1 MTDILTDKD
10 TNFVYFSEWTKSF
23 QCFDSIVKILDRHQ
37 IKYGMIPSTKD
48 YWVRDFMPIQIL
60 DTKYIQYRYNPDY
73 LQNDKQHITDPTPC
87 CKQLDIETVET
98 DIVMDG
104 GNVIKCSNAVIMT
117 DKVFDE
123 NPSYSKIAMIN
134 ELKTLFDAEI
144 IIIPWDRY
152 EAYGHAD
159 GMVRFINENKIL
171 LNNYIDFDKKLRKK
185 LINVLSPRF
194 EIFELHYDVP
204 KKSNFSWVYINFLQV
219 NNLILLPAMG
229 IDEDMQALRLFKG
242 IFDTPVEQVN
252 VAKIVGKGGALN
264 CISWNIRS
272 GTKFDMLWRKLDI

>member
-1 MTDILTDKD
+1 MTNLLTDIDTD
-10 TNFVYFSEWTKSF
+10 FVYFSALTKRF
-23 QCFDSIVKILDRHQ
+23 QCFDSIIKILDRHQ
-37 IKYGMIPSTKD
+37 VKYGMVPLTKD
-48 YWVRDFMPIQIL
+48 YWVRDFMPIQIS
-60 DTKYIQYRYNPDY
+60 DSKYIQYRYNPDY
-73 LQNDKQHITDPTPC
+73 LQNDNDHITNPTSC
-87 CKQLDIETVET
+87 CKQLKIETVET
-98 DIVMDG
+98 NIVIDG
-104 GNVIKCSNAVIMT
+104 GNVIKCSNAIIMT
-117 DKVFDE
+117 HKIFVE
-123 NPSYSKIAMIN
+123 NPSYSKIALIN
-134 ELKTLFDAEI
+134 KLEKLFETEI
-144 IIIPWDRY
+144 IIIPWDKC
-152 EAYGHAD
+152 EPYGHAD
-159 GMVRFINENKIL
+159 GMVRFINGNKIL

-194 EIFELHYDVP
+194 DIVELHYDVP

-272 GTKFDMLWRKLDI
+272 GTKFDMLWIKLDI